1 MKYKP
6 YKNDTKAQ
14 AWTQLKRSGKY
25 SSNSAILLPNTQGTR
40 LVSGSFGQSCAAT
53 GRIKSYSVLLV
64 RDCLAGLV
72 TPAPVSSASIS
83 TSHSFPRFILLPPLP
98 SWPLKLRPY
107 KCTHTLHH

>member
-14 AWTQLKRSGKY
+14 AWTQPKRSGKY

-40 LVSGSFGQSCAAT
+40 LVSGSFGQSCATT
-53 GRIKSYSVLLV
+53 GSTKSYSVLLA

-72 TPAPVSSASIS
+72 TPAPVSRAG
-83 TSHSFPRFILLPPLP
+83 HSRSRL
-98 SWPLKLRPY
+98 
-107 KCTHTLHH
+107 

>member
-1 MKYKP
+1 MTQKP
-6 YKNDTKAQ
+6 RPGLNQKGQENIPA
-14 AWTQLKRSGKY
+14 TQP
-25 SSNSAILLPNTQGTR
+25 SSFPTPRAHGWCLGASDSRVQ
-40 LVSGSFGQSCAAT
+40 AT
-53 GRIKSYSVLLV
+53 GSTKSYSVLLV